1 MPNPTVSPIR
11 SGASM
16 LAALLNQRFD
26 ADATNRPSAVPPEVR
41 LVSDPV
47 MPWVTPKVPR
57 VLADLMREVG
67 RTVDLDAGAYVF
79 PPQTSFGALVL
90 LTDGLGARAFGSPL
104 NQKAT
109 AIALSIPGRLL
120 GGNHCFWSER
130 PGIGRYVTLTPA
142 RVVFAPR
149 AALKA
154 RLRAEP
160 ELLELA
166 AAELDLCLQSDR
178 IGFGAIALLSV
189 RMRLLLWALTWGLVY
204 GELVSEGESERVR
217 IAPALPVELL
227 ASVVSA
233 NVSQVKRDLALLRDA
248 GDWKRTDSGIDVR
261 AALFDE
267 PWQWLRR
274 SEEHVSLHPRPADWR
289 VLLKTPRR
297 WLEAELSGRLA
308 P

>member
-16 LAALLNQRFD
+16 LAALLDQRFD
-26 ADATNRPSAVPPEVR
+26 ADASSRPSAVAPELR
-41 LVSDPV
+41 LASDPV

-67 RTVDLDAGAYVF
+67 RTVELDAGAYVF

-104 NQKAT
+104 NQKAS
-109 AIALSIPGRLL
+109 AIALSIPGRIL

-204 GELVSEGESERVR
+204 GELAGDRVR
-217 IAPALPVELL
+217 IAPSLPVELL

-248 GDWKRTDSGIDVR
+248 GDWKRTDTGIDVR

-289 VLLKTPRR
+289 VLFKTPRR
-297 WLEAELSGRLA
+297 RLEAELSGR
-308 P
+308 PVP

>member
-26 ADATNRPSAVPPEVR
+26 ADARNRPSSVAPDFR
-41 LVSDPV
+41 LPSDPV

-57 VLADLMREVG
+57 ALADLMREVG
-67 RTVDLDAGAYVF
+67 RTVELDAGAYVF

-104 NQKAT
+104 NQKAS
-109 AIALSIPGRLL
+109 AIALSIPGRIL

-204 GELVSEGESERVR
+204 GELAGDRVR
-217 IAPALPVELL
+217 IAPSLPVELL

-248 GDWKRTDSGIDVR
+248 GDWKRTDAGIDVR

-297 WLEAELSGRLA
+297 HLAAELSGRLA